1 MATVTPLTEPEGA
14 TPSEIQIEI
23 QNLIEGRRKSQH
35 LIAALNKQRADAELA
50 FLRASSR
57 DLAGLTVDFDR
68 SFVDGVFNK
77 YTSVKQAEEQ
87 TKQRITALGE
97 IANKI
102 GKRINHFK
110 QNHPEDLIPILKRDL
125 DKLMLARTV
134 QEKGGD
140 VLDTEID
147 RLRKEIFQLEET
159 EQNKAPQYQAETG
172 PQPPKGRHNCE

>member
-1 MATVTPLTEPEGA
+1 MATVTPLTQPEEA
-14 TPSEIQIEI
+14 KPSEIQIEI
-23 QNLIEGRRKSQH
+23 QNLIEGRRKIQN
-35 LIAALNKQRADAELA
+35 LIAELNKQRADAELA

-57 DLAGLTVDFDR
+57 DLAGLKAEFDR

-77 YTSVKQAEEQ
+77 YTSVKHADDQ

-110 QNHPEDLIPILKRDL
+110 QSNREDLIPILKRDL
-125 DKLMLARTV
+125 DKLMLAHTV

-140 VLDTEID
+140 LLDKEID
-147 RLRKEIFQLEET
+147 RLQKEICELEGA
-159 EQNKAPQYQAETG
+159 EQDKVPPSRAETA
-172 PQPPKGRHNCE
+172 PHPPKWKT